1 MCRAI
6 LMVLLFHIDGSN
18 EDSLAE
24 QVMARKVTE
33 RGAFKLWSCLLF
45 GNVQSNAGKQHEAEK
60 AFAKWRRYVE
70 NARSMSLM
78 EEVEMLR
85 AQARTKQFRFYTQIL
100 VDQAVSIL
108 RSAQRR

>member
-1 MCRAI
+1 
-6 LMVLLFHIDGSN
+6 MVLLFHIDGSN

-33 RGAFKLWSCLLF
+33 RAFKLLSCLLL

-100 VDQAVSIL
+100 VGIL